1 MRTCTGS
8 NVYRDSQDQCCF
20 IYVIPLSCCLWFD
33 CLICWWLVPHVVL
46 LYELIKY
53 SLFLKTD
60 AVDKVQALK
69 RYKFSLAFENSNEED
84 YVTEKFFQSLVA
96 GMKIILLPTSLFLML
111 DFTSSFPS
119 FAFLYLQNLMQVN
132 FCNLVL
138 VSNILVKEKKKRIS
152 ITCVQVVV
160 KCWND
165 W

>member
-1 MRTCTGS
+1 MLF
-8 NVYRDSQDQCCF
+8 V
-20 IYVIPLSCCLWFD
+20 W
-33 CLICWWLVPHVVL
+33 
-46 LYELIKY
+46 LYELITY

-119 FAFLYLQNLMQVN
+119 FSFL
-132 FCNLVL
+132 
-138 VSNILVKEKKKRIS
+138 
-152 ITCVQVVV
+152 
-160 KCWND
+160 
-165 W
+165 